1 MQHKKGQNPYFKLKD
16 IAKTFGITKA
26 LSGVTLDI
34 YAGEVIGL
42 VGPNGAGKSTLMKIL
57 TGILPQTDGTIEI
70 EGRTEEHYNTKLAKK
85 YGVACAY
92 QDLSLCT
99 NLSVYENFALLNV
112 SHKIVDKPGWR
123 TQAKKNA
130 KELLEKYFPGNGI
143 DVTKPVSKLS
153 LADQQVVE
161 ICKTLMTDN
170 LKILILD
177 EPTSALS
184 TDKAGQLHKVVE
196 ELSQKGVAVIYIS
209 HKLDEI
215 GIVSDRIVIL
225 RNGQNVG
232 EFSSKEVTQDDLIGL
247 MGGEKKEKK
256 EHTAK
261 ENIIGA
267 NLVEIKGLTTN
278 VLNNINIHIK
288 KGEIVG
294 ISGLAGSGQQE
305 LLQAIYSAKSH
316 IGTAGK
322 NGVQINSTI
331 AYVSGDRTKEGVFP
345 LWDIRNNILIANLDR
360 VKGKIL
366 LNKKECDDS
375 ANYWYDKLKF
385 RAEGIESNIMS
396 LSGGNQQ
403 KALIARGIAS
413 EADIIILNDPTA
425 GVDIGTKQ
433 DIYAL
438 LDEVKRM
445 GKAVILYS
453 TEDAEIEICDRA
465 YIMHEGAITEELKG
479 EDITVSNVFLKVPAM
494 ITTLATGYLFYTVI
508 LVVSSKW
515 SSIPA
520 KGFVKF
526 VNKNLIGINM
536 MTIVCIVVAVIL
548 WFLLYRTK
556 YGHQLHAVGQKR
568 EAARLAGIHVGK
580 TVIIAFV
587 INGALCGLA
596 GAMAAA
602 YCGGANQDL
611 GTTYF
616 LPSVAAAFVGGTN
629 AAGGKSSVVG
639 VSIGALMMT
648 LMSTFL
654 NAAKLDVGVQRLI
667 QGVFLVFLLVV
678 AVSDASKKK

>member
-385 RAEGIESNIMS
+385 RAEGKNVLLGLVAAIIV
-396 LSGGNQQ
+396 G
-403 KALIARGIAS
+403 ALCGFIS
-413 EADIIILNDPTA
+413 SC
-425 GVDIGTKQ
+425 V
-433 DIYAL
+433 
-438 LDEVKRM
+438 
-445 GKAVILYS
+445 
-453 TEDAEIEICDRA
+453 
-465 YIMHEGAITEELKG
+465 
-479 EDITVSNVFLKVPAM
+479 NVFLKVPAM

>member
-1 MQHKKGQNPYFKLKD
+1 MQVQHKKGQNPYFKLKD

-112 SHKIVDKPGWR
+112 SHKNVDKPGWR

-261 ENIIGA
+261 ENIIGE

-278 VLNNINIHIK
+278 ILNNIDIHIK

-385 RAEGIESNIMS
+385 RAEGIESNIMV
-396 LSGGNQQ
+396 L
-403 KALIARGIAS
+403 R
-413 EADIIILNDPTA
+413 
-425 GVDIGTKQ
+425 
-433 DIYAL
+433 
-438 LDEVKRM
+438 
-445 GKAVILYS
+445 
-453 TEDAEIEICDRA
+453 
-465 YIMHEGAITEELKG
+465 
-479 EDITVSNVFLKVPAM
+479 
-494 ITTLATGYLFYTVI
+494 
-508 LVVSSKW
+508 
-515 SSIPA
+515 
-520 KGFVKF
+520 
-526 VNKNLIGINM
+526 
-536 MTIVCIVVAVIL
+536 
-548 WFLLYRTK
+548 
-556 YGHQLHAVGQKR
+556 
-568 EAARLAGIHVGK
+568 
-580 TVIIAFV
+580 
-587 INGALCGLA
+587 
-596 GAMAAA
+596 
-602 YCGGANQDL
+602 
-611 GTTYF
+611 
-616 LPSVAAAFVGGTN
+616 
-629 AAGGKSSVVG
+629 
-639 VSIGALMMT
+639 
-648 LMSTFL
+648 
-654 NAAKLDVGVQRLI
+654 
-667 QGVFLVFLLVV
+667 
-678 AVSDASKKK
+678 